1 MQGDGIEAARKDDE
15 CSHGKAPCFDRV
27 GCDRVGPTPTI
38 RSPYQRALNR
48 PARDGRSKD
57 GIIAVNQT
65 RRPFRE
71 GCQSPLKTGPCPKRD
86 ASSRSKDVSGVD
98 GSTREDR
105 RRPLPIIA
113 GFFAGLGRYRS
124 ARSQSPVR
132 SLHRPSPTHNA
143 AISRVRN
150 ITSQQDKP

>member
-1 MQGDGIEAARKDDE
+1 MSALWPLGARAQDA
-15 CSHGKAPCFDRV
+15 GKIVARRGMV
-27 GCDRVGPTPTI
+27 AEKKSGAS
-38 RSPYQRALNR
+38 SP
-48 PARDGRSKD
+48 
-57 GIIAVNQT
+57 
-65 RRPFRE
+65 
-71 GCQSPLKTGPCPKRD
+71 
-86 ASSRSKDVSGVD
+86 SRSKDVSGVD